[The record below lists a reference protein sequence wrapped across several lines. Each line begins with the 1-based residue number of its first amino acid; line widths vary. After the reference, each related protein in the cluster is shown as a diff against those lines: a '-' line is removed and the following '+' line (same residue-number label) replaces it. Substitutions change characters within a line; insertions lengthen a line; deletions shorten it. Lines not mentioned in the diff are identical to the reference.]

1 MHAGEQSMSVTALI
15 QARMGSSRLP
25 CKMLLSLHGL
35 PVIDWVVCRT
45 AKSRLLTRIIVAVP
59 ETPLDDVLD
68 IHLRAQGVE
77 VFRGPERDVLKRF
90 AAAADALIG
99 AEPGALIVRVCADNP
114 LIWGGEIDALIR
126 RRQAMGNAPADYLY
140 NHVPLNNRYPD
151 GLGAEIISAD
161 LLRLLERKA
170 VRPEHREHCLSY
182 ITDNADSFTIQTFD
196 PDDPRLHRPDV
207 GLDLDTPEDF
217 RKLALLPLHPDMEPA
232 DIVDLFPQRED
243 DGISMP

>member
-1 MHAGEQSMSVTALI
+1 MSVTALI
-15 QARMGSSRLP
+15 QARMGSTRLP

-35 PVIDWVVCRT
+35 PVIDWVVRRT
-45 AKSRLLTRIIVAVP
+45 AMSRLLTRIVVAVP
-59 ETPLDDVLD
+59 DTLLDDVLD
-68 IHLRAQGVE
+68 VHLRARGVE
-77 VFRGPERDVLKRF
+77 VFRGPEGDVLKRF

-99 AEPGALIVRVCADNP
+99 AEPEALIVRVCADNP

-126 RRQAMGNAPADYLY
+126 RRQAMGSAPPDYLY

-182 ITDNADSFTIQTFD
+182 ITDNADAFTIRTFD
-196 PDDPRLHRPDV
+196 PEDPRLHRPDV
-207 GLDLDTPEDF
+207 ELDLDTPEDF

-232 DIVDLFPQRED
+232 DIVALFPHLD
-243 DGISMP
+243 VK